1 MLVGS
6 TSVPG
11 CSFRFITPL
20 LIGRYILA
28 SPYTCSYIEL
38 RKGGETQQSAGRRA
52 PIVRV
57 AGACVRIYA
66 LLMSRQDI
74 IYTRYIINE
83 SISVGLFFP
92 PPSHVAKICR
102 TKHKTTNA
110 TTSFLC
116 DIINMARPLVSVAAG
131 LAAVSVA
138 SGATLLP
145 AGESN
150 ASVVLRAYRQ
160 LLMVTVIVV
169 SASPWL
175 YQKRNPY
182 RVTDPK
188 GGRRQH
194 SSP

>member
-1 MLVGS
+1 MNQ
-6 TSVPG
+6 SV
-11 CSFRFITPL
+11 SAFFSSPL
-20 LIGRYILA
+20 PRCQNL
-28 SPYTCSYIEL
+28 
-38 RKGGETQQSAGRRA
+38 
-52 PIVRV
+52 
-57 AGACVRIYA
+57 
-66 LLMSRQDI
+66 QDQAQN
-74 IYTRYIINE
+74 NE
-83 SISVGLFFP
+83 RNN
-92 PPSHVAKICR
+92 K
-102 TKHKTTNA
+102 
-110 TTSFLC
+110 LC

-182 RVTDPK
+182 RVTPK
-188 GGRRQH
+188 VAGDSTLPPDVCYDR
-194 SSP
+194 